1 MIYTSFKKI
10 DDVGRVV
17 LPKDIREKLGL
28 RLNDMIKI
36 DVENDRIVITKAEHT
51 CVFCGK
57 SSGLRSFMGKTVCED
72 CIKTLNNT

>member
-36 DVENDRIVITKAEHT
+36 DVQNDSIIITKAEHT

-57 SSGLRSFMGKTVCED
+57 SSGLKSFMGKTVCEY
-72 CIKTLNNT
+72 CIKSLNNT